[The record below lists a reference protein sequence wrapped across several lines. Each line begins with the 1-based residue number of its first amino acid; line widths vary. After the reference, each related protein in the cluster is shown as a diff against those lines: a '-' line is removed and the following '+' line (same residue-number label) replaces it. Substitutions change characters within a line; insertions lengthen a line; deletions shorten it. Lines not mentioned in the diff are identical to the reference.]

1 MSDSTALIP
10 WQHKESYSIEPMT
23 NQDLDVPCFP
33 TEGSRQRESKD
44 GAYSDRERFASFL
57 WEMKFDRVDF
67 ILRLRADLSLAI
79 MSH

>member
-33 TEGSRQRESKD
+33 TEVQQAEGEQGQSLFWSGKVC
-44 GAYSDRERFASFL
+44 
-57 WEMKFDRVDF
+57 K
-67 ILRLRADLSLAI
+67 LSI
-79 MSH
+79 RNEIW